1 MHKLIKDFLE
11 DYRIRR
17 QIRQESNFILK
28 ELKKEFRTLENSYR
42 FRNRLTKTYSPKQY
56 LDNFYETFLGI
67 LTRYTSMKNYSYKIG
82 RNPKEADYFEV
93 LNYYSYR
100 VNEEAVRHLK
110 AVKYGQ
116 AIEPDYI
123 WVLSEEPASPSIQ
136 EKDSS
141 ETESIGLLRLVEK

>member
-28 ELKKEFRTLENSYR
+28 ELRKEFRTLENSYR
-42 FRNRLTKTYSPKQY
+42 FRNRLTRTYSPKQY

-93 LNYYSYR
+93 LNYFSYR
-100 VNEEAVRHLK
+100 VNEEAVKHLK
-110 AVKYGQ
+110 VVKYGQ
-116 AIEPDYI
+116 TTEPGYI
-123 WVLSEEPASPSIQ
+123 WTLPKEPVSPTTQ
-136 EKDSS
+136 GKDES
-141 ETESIGLLRLVEK
+141 ESIGLLRLVEK